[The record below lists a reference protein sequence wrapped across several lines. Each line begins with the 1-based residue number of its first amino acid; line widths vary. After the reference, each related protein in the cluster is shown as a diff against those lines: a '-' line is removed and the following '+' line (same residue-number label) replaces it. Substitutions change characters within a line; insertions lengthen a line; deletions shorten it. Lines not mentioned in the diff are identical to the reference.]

1 MGWIQF
7 ILSKEAALKW
17 QIMGLFWD
25 HLGLFWDYFGT
36 IWDYF
41 GTILEPFWCHFGTI
55 LGSFLIIL
63 RPFWDYFGTIFS
75 YRQSKLD
82 VKFWTHTRR
91 NTEDTHTHTQAHCTI
106 V

>member
-1 MGWIQF
+1 MANNGT
-7 ILSKEAALKW
+7 ILRP
-17 QIMGLFWD
+17 
-25 HLGLFWDYFGT
+25 FWDYFGT

-41 GTILEPFWCHFGTI
+41 GTILGPFGTI
-55 LGSFLIIL
+55 LGPFWNHFGAILPFLIIL

-91 NTEDTHTHTQAHCTI
+91 NTEDTLKA
-106 V
+106 